1 MICGEILRPQR
12 ARAPIEAQGKEDDRF
27 SMDYG
32 VGSGED

>member
-1 MICGEILRPQR
+1 VRSLCLQR